1 MLTAKHAAHP
11 GLDVDKQLHW
21 TYAVD
26 SAGAV
31 LLSRRVANTEAG
43 LDSAIAECPKDTLV
57 VVDQRRS
64 IGALAFRRVRAAE
77 RPVARLPGSAEHE
90 PAKDF
95 PGIAKTDE
103 RDAADLAPGASGRP
117 RARRRA
123 DNVDSGRLGAEGPHG
138 MRERAA
144 FQAAV
149 VLPRVRARLR
159 DGRAVVRRHALRA
172 RRALEHARHR
182 PREVL
187 RRLARAAA
195 ASGARAD
202 ESRRS
207 TPWPPKCTTPSASLC
222 ASSPTTKKKRGGG
235 APEGHRRV
243 PFGQRRLRQ
252 PADHTGDRAEDG
264 GAARCVRGRIPVRQP
279 RQARQLLRADPVHAA
294 VRDIHRLRQR
304 ASRQEQAVEEPARA
318 LMQLADQI
326 EGVLRR
332 ILQEV
337 PGQKHEAQ
345 VRAQSHRA
353 QEDEGDLRRHA
364 RRHAVFRIDGAML
377 DTLAPRNRGA
387 AWLCSKRIDA
397 Q

>member
-1 MLTAKHAAHP
+1 MAEKDAMLTAKHAAHP

-222 ASSPTTKKKRGGG
+222 ASSPTTKKKGGG
-235 APEGHRRV
+235 EPQKAIVESLSGNADFANLQTIPGIGPRMAAQLVASVDVSQFDSHDKLASYCGLTPSTQRSGISIDYDKGHRGRNKPLKNLLV
-243 PFGQRRLRQ
+243 LSCNSLIRSKGYYGEYFRKCL
-252 PADHTGDRAEDG
+252 
-264 GAARCVRGRIPVRQP
+264 ARSMKHRCALKAT
-279 RQARQLLRADPVHAA
+279 ARKRMKAIYA
-294 VRDIHRLRQR
+294 VMRD
-304 ASRQEQAVEEPARA
+304 
-318 LMQLADQI
+318 
-326 EGVLRR
+326 
-332 ILQEV
+332 
-337 PGQKHEAQ
+337 
-345 VRAQSHRA
+345 
-353 QEDEGDLRRHA
+353 
-364 RRHAVFRIDGAML
+364 
-377 DTLAPRNRGA
+377 DTPYSA
-387 AWLCSKRIDA
+387 
-397 Q
+397 

>member
-195 ASGARAD
+195 ASGARAPTRAVGARRGRRNALRQALRCAHRRRQRKKKGGGEPQKAIV
-202 ESRRS
+202 ESLSGNADFANLQTIPGIGPRMAAQLVAS
-207 TPWPPKCTTPSASLC
+207 VDVSQFDSHDKLASYCGLTPSTQRSGI
-222 ASSPTTKKKRGGG
+222 SIDYDK
-235 APEGHRRV
+235 GHRGRNKPLKNLLV
-243 PFGQRRLRQ
+243 LSCNSLIRSKGYYGEYFRKCL
-252 PADHTGDRAEDG
+252 
-264 GAARCVRGRIPVRQP
+264 ARSMKHRCALKAT
-279 RQARQLLRADPVHAA
+279 ARKRMKAIYA
-294 VRDIHRLRQR
+294 VMRD
-304 ASRQEQAVEEPARA
+304 
-318 LMQLADQI
+318 
-326 EGVLRR
+326 
-332 ILQEV
+332 
-337 PGQKHEAQ
+337 
-345 VRAQSHRA
+345 
-353 QEDEGDLRRHA
+353 
-364 RRHAVFRIDGAML
+364 
-377 DTLAPRNRGA
+377 DTPYSA
-387 AWLCSKRIDA
+387 
-397 Q
+397 